1 MKTLSL
7 LLLILATDTALA
19 QTPPARA
26 PVPPQTNEAQPHAQ
40 EVPATAQWI
49 RATHDNGFPPPPQ
62 AQSAPP
68 AQPVPQSGLTP
79 ATYSGGSQGSVS
91 QNGIASL
98 PPLAP
103 PTNLSQAEAL
113 VTPFTPSEIIQLR
126 KQLEQTRQAK
136 AFKPVRAVPHIGSI
150 SLDLSPGGAL
160 PIVRTMPG
168 EVSTLLFVD
177 ATGAP
182 WPLSAPPRVSDVRAF
197 DPEWLKGTATVV
209 ISALSAY
216 EDGNLVVMLQGFAT
230 PIVIK
235 LVSGEPDARNKS
247 RTVDYRLDLRV
258 PGRGPNAKTALLG
271 PGKIALYDD
280 TMQQFLDGLPP
291 KDAKQLAPRG
301 EAPARTQVW
310 QFDGALYVRTMH
322 DIQTAFDQTIASG
335 DGTRVYRLPP
345 TPYITLSDADRSIT
359 FQLDID

>member
-1 MKTLSL
+1 M
-7 LLLILATDTALA
+7 
-19 QTPPARA
+19 
-26 PVPPQTNEAQPHAQ
+26 
-40 EVPATAQWI
+40 
-49 RATHDNGFPPPPQ
+49 
-62 AQSAPP
+62 
-68 AQPVPQSGLTP
+68 
-79 ATYSGGSQGSVS
+79 
-91 QNGIASL
+91 
-98 PPLAP
+98 
-103 PTNLSQAEAL
+103 
-113 VTPFTPSEIIQLR
+113 R

-150 SLDLSPGGAL
+150 TLDLSPGGAL

-182 WPLSAPPRVSDVRAF
+182 WPLAAAPRVSDNRSF

-235 LVSGEPDARNKS
+235 LVSGEPDAKTKS

-258 PGRGPNAKTALLG
+258 PGRGPNAQAALLG
-271 PGKIALYDD
+271 SAKIALYDD

-291 KDAKQLAPRG
+291 REAKRLTPRG
-301 EAPARTQVW
+301 EIPAHTQVW
-310 QFDGALYVRTMH
+310 QFDGALYVRTAQ

-335 DGTRVYRLPP
+335 DGTRVYRLAP
-345 TPYITLSDADRSIT
+345 TPYVTLSDVGRSVT

>member
-1 MKTLSL
+1 MKNYLSL
-7 LLLILATDTALA
+7 FLLFTAGTAAA
-19 QTPPARA
+19 QTPLPHPSAPAQSNAAEPRTQDTPAA
-26 PVPPQTNEAQPHAQ
+26 P
-40 EVPATAQWI
+40 QWI
-49 RATHDNGFPPPPQ
+49 RAGQDSGFPPPPP
-62 AQSAPP
+62 AQTAPP
-68 AQPVPQSGLTP
+68 TQQSGLTP
-79 ATYSGGSQGSVS
+79 ASYTAGTQSPPP
-91 QNGIASL
+91 QNGVAPL
-98 PPLAP
+98 PPLSP
-103 PTNLSQAEAL
+103 PGNLAQAEAL

-136 AFKPVRAVPHIGSI
+136 AFKPVRAVPHIGSM

-182 WPLSAPPRVSDVRAF
+182 WPLAAPPRVSDNRSF

-235 LVSGEPDARNKS
+235 LVSGEPDAKTKS

-258 PGRGPNAKTALLG
+258 PGRGPNAQAPLLG
-271 PGKIALYDD
+271 PDKIALYDT

-291 KDAKQLAPRG
+291 KDAKPLAPRG
-301 EAPARTQVW
+301 EVPAPTQVW
-310 QFDGALYVRTMH
+310 QFDGALYIRTTR

-345 TPYITLSDADRSIT
+345 TPYVTLSDLGRSVT

>member
-1 MKTLSL
+1 MKIQMPL
-7 LLLILATDTALA
+7 LLMFVAGEAIGQVLPSQPSVPTSATQMSA
-19 QTPPARA
+19 QPRTPESPGSQQWVRGSRANAFPPA
-26 PVPPQTNEAQPHAQ
+26 
-40 EVPATAQWI
+40 
-49 RATHDNGFPPPPQ
+49 PQ
-62 AQSAPP
+62 AQQ
-68 AQPVPQSGLTP
+68 AQPVQQSELAP
-79 ATYSGGSQGSVS
+79 SNYNATHQEPTA
-91 QNGIASL
+91 QNGVAPL
-98 PPLAP
+98 PPLTP
-103 PTNLSQAEAL
+103 PGNLAQAETL

-136 AFKPVRAVPHIGSI
+136 AYKPVRAVPHIGSI

-182 WPLSAPPRVSDVRAF
+182 WPLAAAPRVSDNRSF
-197 DPEWLKGTATVV
+197 DPEWLKGTAAVV

-216 EDGNLVVMLQGFAT
+216 EDGNLVVMLQDFPT

-235 LVSGEPDARNKS
+235 LVSGEPDAKTKS

-258 PGRGPNAKTALLG
+258 PGRGPNAQAPLLG
-271 PGKIALYDD
+271 PDKIALFDT

-291 KDAKQLAPRG
+291 KEARLLTLHG
-301 EAPARTQVW
+301 EVTARTQAW
-310 QFDGALYVRTMH
+310 QFENTLFVRTTL
-322 DIQTAFDQTIASG
+322 DIRTAFDQTIASG

-345 TPYITLSDADRSIT
+345 TPFITLSDLGKSVT
-359 FQLDID
+359 LQLDID

>member
-1 MKTLSL
+1 L
-7 LLLILATDTALA
+7 
-19 QTPPARA
+19 TPP
-26 PVPPQTNEAQPHAQ
+26 N
-40 EVPATAQWI
+40 
-49 RATHDNGFPPPPQ
+49 
-62 AQSAPP
+62 
-68 AQPVPQSGLTP
+68 
-79 ATYSGGSQGSVS
+79 
-91 QNGIASL
+91 
-98 PPLAP
+98 
-103 PTNLSQAEAL
+103 NLGQAEAL

-182 WPLSAPPRVSDVRAF
+182 WPLAAPPRVSDNRSF

-216 EDGNLVVMLQGFAT
+216 EDGNLVVMLREFPT

-235 LVSGEPDARNKS
+235 LVSGEPDAKTKS
-247 RTVDYRLDLRV
+247 RIVDYRLDLRV
-258 PGRGPNAKTALLG
+258 PGRGPNAQAPLLG
-271 PGKIALYDD
+271 PDKIALYD
-280 TMQQFLDGLPP
+280 TMMQQFLDGLPP
-291 KDAKQLAPRG
+291 KDAKPLAPHG

-310 QFDGALYVRTMH
+310 QFEGALYVRTAH
-322 DIQTAFDQTIASG
+322 DIQTAFDQTISSG
-335 DGTRVYRLPP
+335 DGTRVYRLSP
-345 TPYITLSDADRSIT
+345 TPFITLSDLGRSIT
-359 FQLDID
+359 FELDID